1 MPQWLRTSLRL
12 SVVVSAVAAVSV
24 LGLCIA
30 RALVDYDA
38 LRSSSD
44 SLGTFVQT
52 LGGIYAVL
60 LAFVVVVVWG
70 QYNDSRGYVDREA
83 NVLVDLHRTASGL
96 PSSSRKA
103 IQAGLRDY
111 LDAVIADEWAAMANR
126 DQVALDRIGAR
137 LDDVWLA
144 IHACMPTNEC
154 HVAMYSE
161 ILSRF
166 NDLTEHRTNRLNAAA
181 TRIPIALTVLL
192 YTGALIM
199 IGSVY
204 LLAFDKFWLHATV
217 TAGMAGA
224 IAHVLFLIYDLDTAF
239 SGDWQVEKSA
249 FTRAR
254 RAFDRTA
261 HIGHP
266 D

>member
-12 SVVVSAVAAVSV
+12 AVVVTAAAVISV
-24 LGLCIA
+24 LGLCGA
-30 RALVDYDA
+30 RAVIDYDS

-60 LAFVVVVVWG
+60 LAFVVVAVWQ
-70 QYNDSRGYVDREA
+70 QYNDARGYVDREA

-96 PSSSRKA
+96 PSTSRKA
-103 IQAGLRDY
+103 IQSGLRDY
-111 LDAVIADEWAAMANR
+111 LDAVIADEWAAMAR
-126 DQVALDRIGAR
+126 HDQVALDRIGAR
-137 LDDVWLA
+137 LDDVWIA
-144 IHACMPTNEC
+144 IHACMPTNET
-154 HVAMYSE
+154 HAAMYAE

-166 NDLTEHRTNRLNAAA
+166 NDLTELRTNRLNAAA
-181 TRIPIALTVLL
+181 TNVPIALTVLL
-192 YTGALIM
+192 YTGAFIM

-204 LLAFDKFWLHATV
+204 LLAFDKFWLHAMV

-249 FTRAR
+249 FLRAR

-261 HIGHP
+261 HLGHP

>member
-12 SVVVSAVAAVSV
+12 SVVVLAVATVSV
-24 LGLCIA
+24 LGLCVA
-30 RALVDYDA
+30 RAFVDYDA

-60 LAFVVVVVWG
+60 LAFVVVAVWS
-70 QYNDSRGYVDREA
+70 QYNDARGHVDREA

-96 PSSSRKA
+96 PASSRKA

-111 LDAVIADEWAAMANR
+111 LDAVIADEWAAMARR
-126 DQVALDRIGAR
+126 DQVTLDQIGSR
-137 LDDVWLA
+137 LDEVWLA
-144 IHACMPTNEC
+144 IHACVPANEC
-154 HVAMYSE
+154 HSAMYSE
-161 ILSRF
+161 IISLF
-166 NDLTEHRTNRLNAAA
+166 NDLTQHRANRLNAAA
-181 TRIPIALTVLL
+181 TKVPVALNVLL

-204 LLAFDKFWLHATV
+204 LLAFDKLWLHATV

-224 IAHVLFLIYDLDTAF
+224 IAHILFLIYDLDTAF

-249 FTRAR
+249 LLRAR

-261 HIGHP
+261 HIGHA